1 MLLYS
6 YFRTRGQ
13 GCDFFKKGNI
23 KSKKAKVRE
32 KSGEGW
38 IKIYKIGYF
47 LTLFEKGAH
56 LVAIIALRRDLQ
68 KDPDIF
74 FHLTKK

>member
-1 MLLYS
+1 M
-6 YFRTRGQ
+6 
-13 GCDFFKKGNI
+13 
-23 KSKKAKVRE
+23 RE

>member
-1 MLLYS
+1 M
-6 YFRTRGQ
+6 
-13 GCDFFKKGNI
+13 
-23 KSKKAKVRE
+23 RE

-68 KDPDIF
+68 KDPDVF
-74 FHLTKK
+74 FSFDKKIMNRSQNF